1 MLRCP
6 VCARPPAT
14 QACSC
19 CFEACY
25 ISQALRLILS
35 PRGSA
40 PALVRHAASRINSI
54 SRHVGTCCKPFA
66 QRGDSR
72 SHSFAT
78 RLAACAHAAVSAARR
93 RTVKERRKKL
103 HPIERA
109 MHARSREA
117 AAAIERPGLPRLSSL
132 EGLFGATKWVP
143 HRCNSVSAAVNFF
156 FRTVNSF
163 STHAFLNGISG
174 LAHRTTNCERKDRAA
189 R

>member
-40 PALVRHAASRINSI
+40 PALVRHAASRFNSI

-132 EGLFGATKWVP
+132 EGLSVRQSGRTSRTGPSSYLSVCRHSDQCGP
-143 HRCNSVSAAVNFF
+143 PPLIRCGVCDV
-156 FRTVNSF
+156 R
-163 STHAFLNGISG
+163 
-174 LAHRTTNCERKDRAA
+174 
-189 R
+189 

>member
-19 CFEACY
+19 CIEACY

-40 PALVRHAASRINSI
+40 PALVRHAASRFNSI

-132 EGLFGATKWVP
+132 EGLSVRQSAREETVTYSYTCVP
-143 HRCNSVSAAVNFF
+143 YRIVS
-156 FRTVNSF
+156 RTASQ
-163 STHAFLNGISG
+163 
-174 LAHRTTNCERKDRAA
+174 DRLETVLYTL
-189 R
+189 

>member
-40 PALVRHAASRINSI
+40 PALVRHAASRFNSI

-132 EGLFGATKWVP
+132 EGL
-143 HRCNSVSAAVNFF
+143 SVRQSGHALDGLPRRKPCTTACLG
-156 FRTVNSF
+156 RIGSF
-163 STHAFLNGISG
+163 SETY
-174 LAHRTTNCERKDRAA
+174 TT
-189 R
+189 